1 MDLTE
6 TNTSRDLAI
15 KRADALFESG
25 QFLAT
30 LDRMVRYKTKSQS
43 SAYSEELVSYLEIE
57 LIPAFAALGFETQIV
72 QSPTGKGP
80 TLLATRVESEEKPTV
95 LMYGHGDVVSGMIG
109 EWSNGID
116 PWRCTTR
123 GGRIYGRGT
132 ADNKGQ
138 HAINIAALGLIH
150 ELRAGKLGF
159 NVKFIV
165 EMGEEI
171 GSPDLSNVCER
182 HRETLKADLFLASDG
197 PRLSA
202 ERPTIFLGC
211 RGARR
216 IHLDLNLRDRSH
228 HSGNWGGLLA
238 NPATILASAIA
249 TLVDG
254 SGRILLEELQSPP
267 MTSQV
272 QAALADV
279 MVSPGPDEPSLSKD
293 WGEKGKSP
301 AERLYASNALEI
313 LAFAAGNVA
322 NPANSIPGQ
331 AQAVLQLRFVVGT
344 KIEEV
349 VPAIEKHLNER
360 GYGEIK
366 VSQSQYFN
374 ASRTDIDNPWVSW
387 TAESMR
393 RTTGK
398 SPALLPNFGGSLP
411 NDVFTDILGLPTIW
425 VPHSYPGCCQ
435 HAPDEH
441 ILLPLAAE
449 ALRIMTGI
457 FWDLGGL
464 ETRVPPSAPNHDRA
478 DPALL

>member
-6 TNTSRDLAI
+6 ANISRDFAI
-15 KRADALFESG
+15 RRADALFESG

-30 LDRMVRYKTKSQS
+30 LDRLVRYKTKSQS

-57 LIPAFAALGFETQIV
+57 MIPAFAALGFETRIV
-72 QSPTGKGP
+72 QSSTGKGP

-95 LMYGHGDVVSGMIG
+95 LMYGHGDVVGGMKG

-116 PWRCTTR
+116 PWRCTTT

-138 HAINIAALGLIH
+138 HAINIAALGIIH
-150 ELRAGKLGF
+150 DLRAGKLGF

-293 WGEKGKSP
+293 WGEKGRSP
-301 AERLYASNALEI
+301 AERIYASNALEV

-322 NPANSIPGQ
+322 KPRQFYSGPSSSGITAS
-331 AQAVLQLRFVVGT
+331 F
-344 KIEEV
+344 
-349 VPAIEKHLNER
+349 R
-360 GYGEIK
+360 G
-366 VSQSQYFN
+366 
-374 ASRTDIDNPWVSW
+374 R
-387 TAESMR
+387 
-393 RTTGK
+393 
-398 SPALLPNFGGSLP
+398 
-411 NDVFTDILGLPTIW
+411 
-425 VPHSYPGCCQ
+425 H
-435 HAPDEH
+435 
-441 ILLPLAAE
+441 
-449 ALRIMTGI
+449 
-457 FWDLGGL
+457 
-464 ETRVPPSAPNHDRA
+464 
-478 DPALL
+478 